1 MMRLFLLCFSLLIS
15 VGLNAQN
22 TCENYLVLLG
32 QRDIYKTMTDF
43 RENCGPFEEIV
54 SEDGSGKVWKNEEKG
69 IEITFVNR
77 VRDKFALPKFEV
89 MMVELKAFTDKGG
102 YQQEWP
108 FGFKLGMDH
117 KMVKA
122 HIQQLESVNY
132 DRKHLGKTRSSFDY
146 TGSPNAKL
154 GNRQIGV
161 SILQVDG
168 STISSMI
175 LRLK

>member
-1 MMRLFLLCFSLLIS
+1 MRPLLLCLSLLLS

-22 TCENYLVLLG
+22 TCEDFLVLVG

-43 RENCGPFEEIV
+43 RENCGPFEEV
-54 SEDGSGKVWKNEEKG
+54 LSEDGSSKVWKNEEKG

-77 VRDKFALPKFEV
+77 VSDRFALPKFEV

-102 YQQEWP
+102 YKQEWP

-122 HIQQLESVNY
+122 HIQELESVNY
-132 DRKHLGKTRSSFDY
+132 DKKYLEKTRSSFDY
-146 TGSPNAKL
+146 TGAPNSNL
-154 GNRQIGV
+154 GNRQIRV

-168 STISSMI
+168 NTITSMI